1 MINRAACLHSSTHTA
16 AVGQTK
22 WFTRH
27 ICILAPACQAY
38 GTAKAKN
45 ACTQSTRCARSEAG
59 GSMHE
64 GKASELS
71 RTLRFSPSDTCATDL
86 CLDWQT
92 DDDTVGRDRDKPLQV
107 SKSAKCGVKKMQ
119 LAAFCLRFVSCT
131 SCFRWWVLLI
141 AMCHTCCCVQQQID
155 QLTLDTFPL
164 VKTPSE
170 ECIRDQLETCICT
183 SAQSYHRA

>member
-1 MINRAACLHSSTHTA
+1 MHARNQQDAQEAKPA
-16 AVGQTK
+16 AVCM
-22 WFTRH
+22 R
-27 ICILAPACQAY
+27 
-38 GTAKAKN
+38 AKH
-45 ACTQSTRCARSEAG
+45 QSYHALS
-59 GSMHE
+59 
-64 GKASELS
+64 ASP
-71 RTLRFSPSDTCATDL
+71 PSDTCATDL

>member
-1 MINRAACLHSSTHTA
+1 MHARNQQDAQEAKPA
-16 AVGQTK
+16 AVCM
-22 WFTRH
+22 RAH
-27 ICILAPACQAY
+27 LPANERAIP
-38 GTAKAKN
+38 
-45 ACTQSTRCARSEAG
+45 
-59 GSMHE
+59 H
-64 GKASELS
+64 
-71 RTLRFSPSDTCATDL
+71 SPLLPQSDTCATDL